1 LDAQDKTRLEK
12 LLGMLSSTF
21 DGERA
26 TAAAM
31 IARMAQNRKQTIN
44 ELIAEAMAPKIAP
57 HQAPPPP
64 PNYTGPDFTDISDN
78 HLMALRQLVG
88 LLPQARFL
96 TPWEVQFVTDVA
108 SRYEHDYELS
118 EKQLVIVQ
126 KILRKSARAFT

>member
-1 LDAQDKTRLEK
+1 
-12 LLGMLSSTF
+12 MLSSTF

-57 HQAPPPP
+57 QQAPPPP

-78 HLMALRQLVG
+78 HLMALRELVN
-88 LLPQARFL
+88 LLPNTRFL

-108 SRYEHDYELS
+108 SRYEHDYDLS
-118 EKQLVIVQ
+118 EKQLAIVQ
-126 KILRKSARAFT
+126 KILRKAARAFT